1 MALDIETKLDLAIIE
16 IKRRLRLA
24 FPSVQIYEG
33 SGGVWGVWN
42 QGLPCIHIFELMTA
56 RDLKTR
62 GVYTVV
68 QPIQIEY
75 ITKLNDRINMYTE
88 GRKKK
93 LAVQKALELDER
105 LVQNKGLE
113 IEGKELLVHYSMKFD
128 EIVEVIPNTLDVAL
142 QYEILYTEKF
152 FGYNPA

>member
-1 MALDIETKLDLAIIE
+1 
-16 IKRRLRLA
+16 
-24 FPSVQIYEG
+24 
-33 SGGVWGVWN
+33 
-42 QGLPCIHIFELMTA
+42 
-56 RDLKTR
+56 
-62 GVYTVV
+62 
-68 QPIQIEY
+68 
-75 ITKLNDRINMYTE
+75 MYTE

-113 IEGKELLVHYSMKFD
+113 TEGKELLVHYSMKFD